1 MSRTAPA
8 RTRSETKRATRQ
20 ALLEAGL
27 AEFIEKG
34 ADEPSLDAICARAG
48 FTRGAFYVHFRDRE
62 EFFTAVMEWALAEIL
77 DSLIGAAES
86 EEPLVPALTR
96 YMQFAA
102 TGTLPGPHPRRLPI
116 QRVLDAAV
124 RFPAVQE
131 NFGRLVGR
139 VVERIAARLEL
150 ARRRGEIRAD
160 LEPQGAASLIA
171 LIGFGSLIVD
181 AAGAPVDLPKIMAA
195 GLQALQPPAA
205 PAQRDQS

>member
-1 MSRTAPA
+1 MSRTATA

-48 FTRGAFYVHFRDRE
+48 FTRGAFYVHFQDRE
-62 EFFTAVMEWALAEIL
+62 QFFTAVMEWALGGIL

-86 EEPLVPALTR
+86 DEPLIPALAR

-102 TGTLPGPHPRRLPI
+102 TGTLPGPTPRHLPI
-116 QRVLDAAV
+116 HRVLDAAV
-124 RFPAVQE
+124 RFPTVRA
-131 NFGRLVGR
+131 NFGRLVER
-139 VVERIAARLEL
+139 VVERIAARLAL
-150 ARRRGEIRAD
+150 AQERGEIRRD
-160 LEPQGAASLIA
+160 LDPGGAASLIA

-181 AAGAPVDLPKIMAA
+181 AAGAPVDLPRIMAA
-195 GLQALQPPAA
+195 GLQALQPVA
-205 PAQRDQS
+205 PGES